1 MRVLF
6 TSTPGYGHLQPMLPL
21 ARALRAASD
30 EVAVATVPELCPRAE
45 AAGFEALRAGEDF
58 RDWWVELLR
67 RHPTEPWKELAPARI
82 LPWFVPNLFGEVG
95 ARVMLRDLVPI
106 VAGWRPDLV
115 VHETF
120 EFAGPI
126 AAAAAGI
133 PSVHHTLSPL
143 FSAEVLRLA
152 AQAVEPLWRQ
162 QGLEPEPLAGF
173 HRNLCLDICP
183 PSLRNPEADEAPAVQ
198 PLRPIVAAVGDETLP
213 ASVEALPA
221 RPTAHVTLGTAISN
235 ADQEVLA
242 TIVAGLRDEP
252 LNLVVTVG
260 PGQDPSALGPQ
271 PATVVVERYVSHAL
285 LLPRCDLVISHGGAG
300 TVLAALGHGLPL
312 LTMPQGA
319 DQYLNAEMCALR
331 GVGRTLLTR
340 DLSSE
345 SAREQALIVL
355 GDPGY
360 RESAREV
367 RSEIAGMPPPEDVV
381 EILHRI

>member
-30 EVAVATVPELCPRAE
+30 QVAVATVPGLCPRAE
-45 AAGFEALRAGEDF
+45 AAGFEAIRAGEDF
-58 RDWWVELLR
+58 PDWWTELVR
-67 RHPTEPWKELAPARI
+67 RHPGEPWTALAPEGI
-82 LPWFVPNLFGEVG
+82 LPWFVPNLFGDVG
-95 ARVMLRDLVPI
+95 ARLMLRDLVPI
-106 VAGWRPDLV
+106 VGRWRPDLL

-143 FSAEVLRLA
+143 FSADVLRLA
-152 AQAVEPLWRQ
+152 AAAVEPLWRE

-198 PLRPIVAAVGDETLP
+198 PLRPVVAAVGGETLP
-213 ASVEALPA
+213 ASVERLPA
-221 RPTAHVTLGTAISN
+221 RPTVHVTLGTAISN

-242 TIVAGLRDEP
+242 TIVSGLREEP

-260 PGQDPSALGPQ
+260 PGRDPSALGPQ
-271 PATVVVERYVSHAL
+271 PETVVVERYLSHAL

-300 TVLAALGHGLPL
+300 TMLAALGHGLPL
-312 LTMPQGA
+312 LTVPQGA
-319 DQYLNAEMCALR
+319 DQYLNAEMCARR

-340 DLSSE
+340 DLTSA
-345 SAREQALIVL
+345 SAREQTLRLL
-355 GDPGY
+355 GDPGC

-367 RSEIAGMPPPEDVV
+367 RSEIAAMPSPAGVV
-381 EILHRI
+381 QILHRI